1 MVGLEAKNQKKRFVL
16 HRFYVAVHNHN
27 VEMRQTTLCIN
38 RGASVLPLTLHVQA
52 APASQ
57 PSRCTAPHL

>member
-1 MVGLEAKNQKKRFVL
+1 MVGLEAKNQNKTFVL

-27 VEMRQTTLCIN
+27 VEMRLTTLCIN
-38 RGASVLPLTLHVQA
+38 GVGEILPPPLR

-57 PSRCTAPHL
+57 PSLCTGPRL